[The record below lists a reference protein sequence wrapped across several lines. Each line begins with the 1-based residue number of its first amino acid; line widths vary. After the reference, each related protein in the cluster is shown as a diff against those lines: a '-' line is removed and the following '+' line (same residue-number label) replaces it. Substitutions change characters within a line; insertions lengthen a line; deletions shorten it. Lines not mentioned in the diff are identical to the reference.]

1 MPPQLSPEQSQSLCH
16 HTGDMSVTVSIT
28 NNDPFHNYSH
38 LNNHKNRIDYCCKY
52 NGKMKWRNINSIIYS
67 TQNEKINSILGS
79 HKFRQPRTR
88 TIFVSSL
95 PFIILLFTSW
105 SSLTSFCQTLWVL
118 PQTQKAEQNLRWQQA
133 GKIGNYSVIFALLN
147 TFPIVFCCHFRL
159 KMFIQVIGM

>member
-16 HTGDMSVTVSIT
+16 HTGDMSVTVSPIT
-28 NNDPFHNYSH
+28 TLFTTTPIWTITKTGLIIVVNTMEQWNGETF
-38 LNNHKNRIDYCCKY
+38 NH
-52 NGKMKWRNINSIIYS
+52 NSIIYS
-67 TQNEKINSILGS
+67 TQNEKINSILIS
-79 HKFRQPRTR
+79 HKFRQPRSR

-133 GKIGNYSVIFALLN
+133 EQIGNYSVIFALLN
-147 TFPIVFCCHFRL
+147 TFFLLCFV
-159 KMFIQVIGM
+159 VISD

>member
-67 TQNEKINSILGS
+67 TQNEKLILFLVHTNLDNLEQELFLYLPYLSSSFFSLLDLSSPAFAKLSGFY
-79 HKFRQPRTR
+79 HKHKKQ
-88 TIFVSSL
+88 S
-95 PFIILLFTSW
+95 
-105 SSLTSFCQTLWVL
+105 
-118 PQTQKAEQNLRWQQA
+118 
-133 GKIGNYSVIFALLN
+133 KICADN
-147 TFPIVFCCHFRL
+147 RL
-159 KMFIQVIGM
+159 DKLGITV

>member
-88 TIFVSSL
+88 TIFVSSYLSSSFFSLLDL
-95 PFIILLFTSW
+95 PSPAFAKLSGFYHKHKKQS
-105 SSLTSFCQTLWVL
+105 
-118 PQTQKAEQNLRWQQA
+118 
-133 GKIGNYSVIFALLN
+133 KICADN
-147 TFPIVFCCHFRL
+147 RL
-159 KMFIQVIGM
+159 EKLGITV

>member
-1 MPPQLSPEQSQSLCH
+1 
-16 HTGDMSVTVSIT
+16 MSSYRWHVSDSIT
-28 NNDPFHNYSH
+28 NNDPFHNYSP

-52 NGKMKWRNINSIIYS
+52 NGTMKWRNINSIIIYS
-67 TQNEKINSILGS
+67 TQNEKINSILIS
-79 HKFRQPRTR
+79 HKFRQPRSR

-133 GKIGNYSVIFALLN
+133 EQIGNYSLCNFCTFKHFSYCVLLS
-147 TFPIVFCCHFRL
+147 FQI
-159 KMFIQVIGM
+159 KDMFIHLFVGM